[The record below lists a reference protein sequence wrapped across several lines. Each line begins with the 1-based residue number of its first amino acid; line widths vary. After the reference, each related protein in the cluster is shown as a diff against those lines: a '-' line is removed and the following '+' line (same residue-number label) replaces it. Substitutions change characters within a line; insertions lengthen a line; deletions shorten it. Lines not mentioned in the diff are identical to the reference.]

1 MYGGHDGE
9 IREIDVWGLE
19 CPAKEYKPY
28 KDVAKALFSF
38 HIAISLLD
46 RSGFALLRY
55 ALLETDGALEVLATI
70 QVFTRCFV
78 EALEK
83 ENKQVCYIAD
93 IIHSPKEKEA
103 VKSI

>member
-46 RSGFALLRY
+46 QLKPHANQVINK
-55 ALLETDGALEVLATI
+55 ETRTA
-70 QVFTRCFV
+70 
-78 EALEK
+78 K
-83 ENKQVCYIAD
+83 NK
-93 IIHSPKEKEA
+93 S
-103 VKSI
+103 